1 VFRSTRPLESDMTIR
16 TAIVEDVTSYAEIL
30 RRYIEVSGA
39 PVVCTGIY
47 DTAEQA
53 LPRLIENPPDVAIV
67 DIRLRGMTGI
77 ELVARLKNA
86 CPSVLCLILTSHDD
100 GITIFTALKAGAS
113 GYLLKRAR
121 AEDIVSAIVQTFEG
135 GSPMSP
141 QIARRVVD
149 YFHESAGITSDT
161 ELSGR
166 EMEVLQLLSRG
177 AMYKEIGDQLGISL
191 GTVRSHIAKIYE
203 KLHVHSR
210 AEAMLKMFGKD
221 R

>member
-1 VFRSTRPLESDMTIR
+1 VFRSTRLLESDMAIR

-30 RRYIEVSGA
+30 RRYIEVSDA
-39 PVVCTGIY
+39 PIVCTGIY

-53 LPRLIENPPDVAIV
+53 LPRLIEDPPNVAIV
-67 DIRLRGMTGI
+67 DIRLQGMSGI
-77 ELVARLKNA
+77 ELVARLKSA

-113 GYLLKRAR
+113 GYLLKRAP

-149 YFHESAGITSDT
+149 YFHESPGITSGT

-166 EMEVLQLLSRG
+166 EIEVLQLLSRG

-210 AEAMLKMFGKD
+210 AEAMLKVFGKD

>member
-1 VFRSTRPLESDMTIR
+1 MTIR

>member
-1 VFRSTRPLESDMTIR
+1 MDLACLRTRTEPERTALPTWARASHRSAGVVPCADVILVPERRWSSVFRSTRLLESDMAIR

-30 RRYIEVSGA
+30 RRYIEVSDA
-39 PVVCTGIY
+39 PIVCTGIY

-53 LPRLIENPPDVAIV
+53 LPRLIEDPPNVAIV
-67 DIRLRGMTGI
+67 DIRLQGMSGI
-77 ELVARLKNA
+77 ELVARLKSA

-113 GYLLKRAR
+113 GYLLKRAP

-149 YFHESAGITSDT
+149 
-161 ELSGR
+161 
-166 EMEVLQLLSRG
+166 
-177 AMYKEIGDQLGISL
+177 
-191 GTVRSHIAKIYE
+191 
-203 KLHVHSR
+203 
-210 AEAMLKMFGKD
+210 
-221 R
+221 